1 MEIISPRKSD
11 EGIVFYVSADGTKT
25 GISISGLERLLG
37 FVAASNLFTK
47 NQLLSAMA
55 DGTLREDIPKTLEIT
70 WGKVF
75 SPDVKGSDGAK
86 IVMED
91 AAVAIIEYYAF
102 ERNNETAKRS
112 FRNFA
117 KRGFPAWVKEVTHF
131 ATEPIAFNDQL
142 REALREIL
150 DEKLEA
156 VMGKASRWD
165 NLEGITATVYPGM
178 KALNDGLS
186 QSDRQKLLV
195 STDLYTAVDWLT
207 LKKIV
212 VDKSTKHAF
221 CRQAADTY
229 LTMTGQRPPDKYEL
243 KETASGMR
251 SVKVGKGYKTIDF
264 HVLETAW
271 DSYSQHKDEQAS
283 KPKGKRGRPRKT
295 A

>member
-1 MEIISPRKSD
+1 MEIVPPRKSD
-11 EGIVFYVSADGTKT
+11 DGIVFYVSGNGKGT
-25 GISISGLERLLG
+25 GISVSGLERLLG
-37 FVAASNLFTK
+37 QSPRGSLFSDTA
-47 NQLLSAMA
+47 LLKRMAEGVPGENIPESLKETWGNVFEVKAKGA
-55 DGTLREDIPKTLEIT
+55 DGAR
-70 WGKVF
+70 
-75 SPDVKGSDGAK
+75 
-86 IVMED
+86 IVRSQ
-91 AAVAIIEYYAF
+91 AAAAIIEHYAIEKKNPVARISLRKF
-102 ERNNETAKRS
+102 NHI
-112 FRNFA
+112 
-117 KRGFPAWVKEVTHF
+117 GFDSWVKEMTHF
-131 ATEPIAFNDQL
+131 ATEPIALNDQL
-142 REALREIL
+142 LQAMRQML

-195 STDLYTAVDWLT
+195 STDLYTAVDWLA
-207 LKKIV
+207 LKKII

-271 DSYSQHKDEQAS
+271 ESYSQHKDEQAN